1 MIVTPAA
8 DPSAGRA
15 PGRPRSA
22 TAEQA
27 IVDATLALL
36 VEGGVGGLSV
46 EAVAARAGVGK
57 ATIYR
62 RWTGKDSL
70 IIDAL
75 ARLDADV
82 PPRLPGVSLRDDLV
96 ILLEHVRRKS
106 TSTLAGQILPRMVAE
121 ARCHRELM
129 AGYREKV
136 VAPRRAR
143 VRQVLRAG
151 VERGEIR
158 ADLDLELLVDLLV
171 APLMYRLLMRPDDR
185 PLPRELPA
193 AVVDAVLAGIGTG
206 TRSG

>member
-1 MIVTPAA
+1 VTVTPA
-8 DPSAGRA
+8 PEWSAGRA

-36 VEGGVGGLSV
+36 VEGGVSGLSV

-75 ARLDADV
+75 ARLDEDV
-82 PPRLPGVSLRDDLV
+82 PPQLRGLSVRDDLV
-96 ILLEHVRRKS
+96 TVLEHVRRKS

-121 ARCHRELM
+121 ARCNRELM
-129 AGYREKV
+129 ACYREKV

-143 VRQVLRAG
+143 ILHVLRAG
-151 VERGEIR
+151 VERGEVR

-171 APLMYRLLMRPDDR
+171 GPLIYRLLMRPDDR

-193 AVVDAVLAGIGTG
+193 AVVDAVLAGAGTG